1 MQDPR
6 LDPEPDFARVL
17 PYRAIIAGIEGT
29 LEERIEF
36 ARGVWQ
42 EILDERIREYDEAQ
56 DALGNGDGEQEDE
69 PGQANQDAE
78 QEVEQEVE
86 QENDSNTLPSP
97 PRTPVRGGSNPP
109 SSSPASSARTRG
121 RQNGVTPTRNLTSR
135 RVSNRQDVADSDNE
149 SDDDEQATFKAKIV
163 KGQAVSGDASY
174 EPDPKALANLARGK
188 FVPMYYFVD
197 KVCKSAAK
205 RQAAA
210 GVDGITFRVDGRSVN
225 LSGDSIPTSAKGVL
239 RDDELSYDEFHHAQN
254 MLIDKMLECP
264 KYSLELVDGLSRM
277 FHALDRH
284 KICEDAYGTLA
295 VQRYACVVRMEWHAR
310 LNNKTIFDIGEIS
323 EHRLRLIHTKI
334 VLEETKNE

>member
-1 MQDPR
+1 M
-6 LDPEPDFARVL
+6 
-17 PYRAIIAGIEGT
+17 G
-29 LEERIEF
+29 EEE
-36 ARGVWQ
+36 
-42 EILDERIREYDEAQ
+42 
-56 DALGNGDGEQEDE
+56 EQPGE
-69 PGQANQDAE
+69 PGRPEEDAD
-78 QEVEQEVE
+78 QESEPRAAS
-86 QENDSNTLPSP
+86 DTLQTP
-97 PRTPVRGGSNPP
+97 PCTPDQSRRA
-109 SSSPASSARTRG
+109 SSSPSAQPASPVVTRG
-121 RQNGVTPTRNLTSR
+121 GQTGVSPTRSLAR
-135 RVSNRQDVADSDNE
+135 RRESNRRAAADSDDE
-149 SDDDEQATFKAKIV
+149 SDGDEQATFKAKVV

-197 KVCKSAAK
+197 RVCKSASK

-210 GVDGITFRVDGRSVN
+210 GVDGITFRVDGKSVN
-225 LSGDSIPTSAKGVL
+225 LSGNAIPTSAKGVL

-264 KYSLELVDGLSRM
+264 KYPLELVDGLSRM

-284 KICEDAYGTLA
+284 KIREDVYGTLA